1 MKRLSMAIAAS
12 LLAGTAS
19 AGVPLFAAKC
29 GSDLNVDTNTR
40 GQVYMN
46 GKVAKVTKRP
56 DGQISANS
64 RGMWVDITPQGYQP
78 PRITYTARDKTVGN
92 CEIVSFKAPDGA
104 QAGSS
109 HASVPAHDAKI
120 PGTPYHATGP
130 ISCSMGGAPAMQ
142 CNAGVVRQGGGSGM
156 VTVTKPDG
164 RTRTIFFERGRATGY
179 DQSQA
184 DPGRFRASRQGDM
197 TIVRIGQERYEIIDA
212 MLFGG

>member
-29 GSDLNVDTNTR
+29 GPDLNVDTNTR

-46 GKVAKVTKRP
+46 GTVARVTKRP
-56 DGQISANS
+56 NGQISANS
-64 RGMWVDITPQGYQP
+64 RGMWVDITPQGDQP
-78 PRITYTARDKTVGN
+78 PRITYTARDKTVGG
-92 CEIVSFKAPDGA
+92 CEILSLKAPGGA
-104 QAGSS
+104 QAGFSHSS
-109 HASVPAHDAKI
+109 APAHDAKV
-120 PGTPYHATGP
+120 PGTHYHATGP
-130 ISCSMGGAPAMQ
+130 IPCSMGGAPTMQ
-142 CNAGVVRQGGGSGM
+142 CNAGVVRQGGGSGT

-164 RTRTIFFERGRATGY
+164 RTRTIYFERGRAMGY

-184 DPGRFRASRQGDM
+184 DPGKFSASRQGDT
-197 TIVRIGQERYEIIDA
+197 TIVHIGQERYEIFDA

>member
-1 MKRLSMAIAAS
+1 
-12 LLAGTAS
+12 
-19 AGVPLFAAKC
+19 
-29 GSDLNVDTNTR
+29 
-40 GQVYMN
+40 
-46 GKVAKVTKRP
+46 
-56 DGQISANS
+56 
-64 RGMWVDITPQGYQP
+64 
-78 PRITYTARDKTVGN
+78 
-92 CEIVSFKAPDGA
+92 
-104 QAGSS
+104 
-109 HASVPAHDAKI
+109 
-120 PGTPYHATGP
+120 
-130 ISCSMGGAPAMQ
+130 MGGAPAMQ